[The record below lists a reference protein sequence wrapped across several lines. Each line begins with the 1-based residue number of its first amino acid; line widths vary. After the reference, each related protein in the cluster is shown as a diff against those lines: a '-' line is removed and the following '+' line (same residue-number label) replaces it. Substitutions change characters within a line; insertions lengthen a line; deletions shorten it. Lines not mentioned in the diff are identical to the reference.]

1 MKEIREMK
9 PADEFIWGVASSGY
23 QIEGGWNEGGRGL
36 SIWDEFCRIP
46 GKTKD
51 QTGDVACDHYH
62 RWREDVALMKQ
73 LGVKAYRFSIAW
85 PRIFP
90 NGSGVPN
97 EDGIRFYS
105 DLIDALLE
113 AGIEPWVTL
122 YHWDL
127 PLALE
132 KRYGG
137 WLSPRI
143 IDDFA
148 AYADCCFSRYGD
160 RVKNWITHNEPW
172 CAAILGY
179 AMGIHAP
186 GIKSDTD
193 PWLAGH
199 HLLLSHARAVECYRA
214 NYQHRQGGQIGIANN
229 CDWREPFTDSPADIA
244 AAEVATEFMLAW
256 FADPVWKG
264 DYPESMKMRLGD
276 KLPRFSVAEKAL
288 IKGSSDFF
296 GLNHYSTCHAR
307 AVDQSDASWIG
318 NSGIFG
324 ATDVALSNIPDRP
337 VNATGWVIA
346 PEGLGKLLRW
356 IDARYDRPV
365 IYITE
370 NGTSVCAETV
380 EEAVGD
386 QKRINY
392 IRDYFSEARKAQTDG
407 VDLRG
412 YFVWTLLDNFEW
424 TKGYDI
430 RFGLIHVDFATGTRT
445 PKKSFY
451 AYRDIIAN
459 NGPAR

>member
-1 MKEIREMK
+1 MKS
-9 PADEFIWGVASSGY
+9 ADNFAWGVATSCY

-46 GKTKD
+46 GNTKN
-51 QTGDVACDHYH
+51 QTGDMACDHYH
-62 RWREDVALMKQ
+62 RWREDIALMKQ
-73 LGVKAYRFSIAW
+73 LGVNAYRFSIAW

-90 NGSGVPN
+90 DGTGSPN
-97 EDGIRFYS
+97 EEGIRFYN
-105 DLIDALLE
+105 DLIHALLE
-113 AGIEPWVTL
+113 AGIQPWVTL

-143 IDDFA
+143 IADFT
-148 AYADCCFSRYGD
+148 AYAECCFSRFGD
-160 RVKNWITHNEPW
+160 RVKNWITLNEPW

-179 AMGIHAP
+179 GFGPHAP
-186 GIKSDTD
+186 GHQSSTE
-193 PWLAGH
+193 PWIAGH
-199 HLLLSHARAVECYRA
+199 HLLLAHAGAVKCYRSK
-214 NYQHRQGGQIGIANN
+214 YQSEQGGQIGISNN

-256 FADPVWKG
+256 FTDPVWKG
-264 DYPESMKMRLGD
+264 DYPASMKTRLGD
-276 KLPRFSVAEKAL
+276 KLPCFSGAEKTL
-288 IKGSSDFF
+288 LKGSADFF

-307 AVDQSDASWIG
+307 AVDQSDARWIG

-324 ATDVALSNIPDRP
+324 VNDVALSDIPNRP
-337 VNATGWVIA
+337 VNATNWVIA
-346 PEGLGKLLRW
+346 PEGFGKLLRW
-356 IDARYDRPV
+356 IDSRYGRPA

-370 NGTSVCAETV
+370 NGTSICTATV
-380 EEAVGD
+380 DEAIED
-386 QKRINY
+386 QKRIDY
-392 IRDYFSEARKAQTDG
+392 IRDYFAEARQAQAEG

-424 TKGYDI
+424 TQGYDV
-430 RFGLIHVDFATGTRT
+430 RFGLVHVDFDTLKRT

-451 AYRDIIAN
+451 AYRDLIAN
-459 NGPAR
+459 NSPAK